1 MDCNKT
7 SHKRSIFHSFSA
19 MFLLLCAPLLLRAQ
33 VPNAGGE
40 ALPAPSPATQ
50 TIPAA
55 NPSQQFIPLAQP
67 DDPGE
72 IVVEEQG
79 EGLIS
84 LKVRDAS
91 LKQVVALIAETQRI
105 NVVFATAEDIKITG
119 SLIRVPWQQAFET
132 VIASAGH
139 TWTDDQGIM
148 IVTSLDAADTVSPR
162 VGGRRIETFEL
173 DFAKA
178 IDVDQTVQ
186 GLLSPVGRAWVTQ
199 SSATDNRQ
207 SREVVA
213 VYDFPDNLAQVADYI
228 CQIDQP
234 PRQVLIKANI
244 LQVDLRDD
252 CRSGVNLQQLV
263 SFSGN
268 QLQLSTVGFANATAN
283 SATFL
288 ELTGGSLDGLIELL
302 KTTTD
307 AKSLASTE
315 ILAVSGQQARLQSG
329 EQLGFRVTTTTQ
341 TSTLESVEFIDVG
354 VVLTVTPQVTR
365 DGRVLMRIKPEV
377 SEGQVDPETGLPAED
392 TVEVET
398 DVLLNNGQGLVIGG
412 LIQELDSNV
421 QSKVP
426 LLGDIPYAGI
436 LFQRRQLIKSR
447 AEIIITL
454 IPHVMPYTPIGQQ
467 HNDHRVLRTH
477 QPLTSPP
484 LNRFPRPYEPQLAD
498 TFDNPRR
505 LCVGRHCRTLP
516 AAPAGAFHVTQ
527 PPFTPAQVTPA
538 PVTPAPVAPI
548 PAVPAQTAPIQSKT
562 APAEQ
567 PADIQGPLV
576 YPPEA
581 KMIASPTAVQQAA
594 RPYPQ
599 YR

>member
-1 MDCNKT
+1 MVRKMFRCRFGTVAVGTTMLIAMLIAPRPSNGQ
-7 SHKRSIFHSFSA
+7 SA
-19 MFLLLCAPLLLRAQ
+19 GQLLKGLL
-33 VPNAGGE
+33 
-40 ALPAPSPATQ
+40 PSPGSSVQTELPPATPQ
-50 TIPAA
+50 EV
-55 NPSQQFIPLAQP
+55 IPLAQP
-67 DDPGE
+67 ADAGE

-79 EGLIS
+79 QGLIS

-91 LKQVVALIAETQRI
+91 LKQVVSMIAETQRV
-105 NVVFATAEDIKITG
+105 NVVFATSDDIRISG
-119 SLIRVPWQQAFET
+119 SLVRVPWQQALQT

-139 TWTDDQGIM
+139 TWTDDQGILV
-148 IVTSLDAADTVSPR
+148 VTSLDAAEGVSPR
-162 VGGRRIETFEL
+162 ANGRRVETFEL

-178 IDVDQTVQ
+178 IDVEQTVQ
-186 GLLSPVGRAWVTQ
+186 GLLSPVGQAWVSQ
-199 SSATDNRQ
+199 SSVTDNRQ

-213 VYDFPDNLAQVADYI
+213 VYDFPDHLAQVADYI

-268 QLQLSTVGFANATAN
+268 QIEFSTVGLANPTA
-283 SATFL
+283 STATFL

-315 ILAVSGQQARLQSG
+315 ILAVSGQEARLQSG
-329 EQLGFRVTTTTQ
+329 QQLGFRVTTTTQ

-412 LIQELDSNV
+412 LIQEIDSNV

-447 AEIIITL
+447 AEIIVTL
-454 IPHVMPYTPIGQQ
+454 IPHVMPYTPIEIE
-467 HNDHRVLRTH
+467 HNDQRLMRTQ
-477 QPLTSPP
+477 QPLLSPP
-484 LNRFPRPYEPQLAD
+484 LQRFPRPYEPQLLD
-498 TFDNPRR
+498 TFTNPRP
-505 LCVGRHCRTLP
+505 LCVGRRCRT
-516 AAPAGAFHVTQ
+516 
-527 PPFTPAQVTPA
+527 A
-538 PVTPAPVAPI
+538 PVVSGGSVPITPTPNQL
-548 PAVPAQTAPIQSKT
+548 VP
-562 APAEQ
+562 Q
-567 PADIQGPLV
+567 PADGQGPLC
-576 YPPEA
+576 YPPA
-581 KMIASPTAVQQAA
+581 GSGAPSAVPQQAT
-594 RPYPQ
+594 RPYPF